1 MLSRWL
7 LICMTRSKVIGE
19 ELCFEPACDPCAP
32 ICVRVQEGIKSK
44 NQRKITMATSSIL
57 GGHHLPE
64 HVRGKDTNALGPSDN
79 SDSGSDA
86 QGAYGDDEMSSDS
99 DAAGTGERA
108 SVGPG
113 LDASDADILPDHIE
127 GEDDESSEEGGDGDL
142 ETAADVHD
150 LAADEPDDDDDA
162 E

>member
-1 MLSRWL
+1 
-7 LICMTRSKVIGE
+7 
-19 ELCFEPACDPCAP
+19 
-32 ICVRVQEGIKSK
+32 
-44 NQRKITMATSSIL
+44 MATSSIL
-57 GGHHLPE
+57 GGRHLPE
-64 HVRGKDTNALGPSDN
+64 QVRGKDTHALGPSDN
-79 SDSGSDA
+79 SDSGSDG

-127 GEDDESSEEGGDGDL
+127 GEDDELLSEDGDGDL

-150 LAADEPDDDDDA
+150 LAADESDDDDEA
-162 E
+162 EQGS

>member
-1 MLSRWL
+1 
-7 LICMTRSKVIGE
+7 
-19 ELCFEPACDPCAP
+19 
-32 ICVRVQEGIKSK
+32 
-44 NQRKITMATSSIL
+44 MASSSFL
-57 GGHHLPE
+57 GGQHLPE

-86 QGAYGDDEMSSDS
+86 QGAYGDEEMSSDS

-108 SVGPG
+108 SAGPG
-113 LDASDADILPDHIE
+113 LDVSDADILPDHIE
-127 GEDDESSEEGGDGDL
+127 GEEDESSLDDSTGEL

-150 LAADEPDDDDDA
+150 RAADDADEDDEADEA

>member
-1 MLSRWL
+1 VPGRNSHEQICL
-7 LICMTRSKVIGE
+7 LRE
-19 ELCFEPACDPCAP
+19 
-32 ICVRVQEGIKSK
+32 EGIKSK
-44 NQRKITMATSSIL
+44 PQRKIIMATSSIL
-57 GGHHLPE
+57 GGQHLPE

-86 QGAYGDDEMSSDS
+86 QGAYGDDELSSDS

-127 GEDDESSEEGGDGDL
+127 GEDDESSGEAGDSDL

-150 LAADEPDDDDDA
+150 LAADESDDDEDA

>member
-1 MLSRWL
+1 
-7 LICMTRSKVIGE
+7 
-19 ELCFEPACDPCAP
+19 
-32 ICVRVQEGIKSK
+32 
-44 NQRKITMATSSIL
+44 MATSSIL
-57 GGHHLPE
+57 GGQHLPE

-113 LDASDADILPDHIE
+113 LDPSDADILPDHIE
-127 GEDDESSEEGGDGDL
+127 GEEDESSSEDGDGDL

-150 LAADEPDDDDDA
+150 LAADEPDDD
-162 E
+162 EEVE

>member
-1 MLSRWL
+1 MMIRKG
-7 LICMTRSKVIGE
+7 LIFVFGRNSQ
-19 ELCFEPACDPCAP
+19 AR
-32 ICVRVQEGIKSK
+32 ICLQAQEGIKLKS
-44 NQRKITMATSSIL
+44 QRKLIMATSSFL
-57 GGHHLPE
+57 GGQHLPE

-86 QGAYGDDEMSSDS
+86 QGAYGDEEMSSDS

-113 LDASDADILPDHIE
+113 LDSFDADILPDHIE
-127 GEDDESSEEGGDGDL
+127 GEEDESASEDATGDL

-150 LAADEPDDDDDA
+150 LAAEESDDDEEA
-162 E
+162 

>member
-1 MLSRWL
+1 MAPQETLFFVPGRNSHEQ
-7 LICMTRSKVIGE
+7 ICLRRK
-19 ELCFEPACDPCAP
+19 
-32 ICVRVQEGIKSK
+32 EGIKSK
-44 NQRKITMATSSIL
+44 AQRKIIMATSSIL
-57 GGHHLPE
+57 GGQHLPE

-86 QGAYGDDEMSSDS
+86 QGAYGDDELSSDS

-113 LDASDADILPDHIE
+113 LDVSDADILPDHIE
-127 GEDDESSEEGGDGDL
+127 GEDDESVSEAGDDDL

-150 LAADEPDDDDDA
+150 LAADESDDDEDV